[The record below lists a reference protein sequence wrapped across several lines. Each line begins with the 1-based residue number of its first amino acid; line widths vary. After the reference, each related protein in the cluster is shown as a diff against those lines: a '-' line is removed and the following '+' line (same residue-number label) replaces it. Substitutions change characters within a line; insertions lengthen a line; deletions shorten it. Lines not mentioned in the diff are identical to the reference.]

1 MSTTDIALNFLKFC
15 FAYAL
20 CLFNIRIFCCV
31 SDDMIIIFFFICLK
45 VQNKYFGTKYEHVT
59 TITTI
64 DHYHHNHSDNI

>member
-31 SDDMIIIFFFICLK
+31 
-45 VQNKYFGTKYEHVT
+45 QNKYFGTKYEHVT